1 MPTAITA
8 LLLTLALL
16 WAGIDWR
23 WAWLVVPPLG
33 VALALRQWWAAVCF
47 VSPSEKLSAWQR
59 TRRWTQTR
67 GAPGGLMELLV
78 LSFHLQALGGLG
90 LQYDSRD
97 TEVEWVAILGNC
109 IVVLG
114 VILLLQVCLG
124 CVVGS
129 ARILLANKPLQERA
143 ILPRAAV
150 WGGLRWLA
158 RCAAWGGVLWI
169 VLICANSRNSL
180 DLVNKLAQQGIQVF
194 TQARYLQEQM
204 RVNYLF
210 TSVQGTPKPAWH
222 ELIRPKSIGQALAQS
237 RHPADRWSHVALTAT
252 AKAEGKSFN
261 EETENFDHGITVF
274 GIKHALA
281 QGRPELA
288 KVIVRVD
295 PGSPADKAGV
305 KRGDVLERYAGESAR
320 EESVIIS
327 QAANGADGK
336 PITQTITISAPAV
349 YRKSMVSDVSF
360 MLGNTL
366 LEDSPKKSLSSSPLL
381 SSQSINGLYLAV
393 HGFDLNLEQEFKRK
407 LEFAYSLALGHVP
420 KPFFMRDIE
429 TVVLDL
435 RSNGGGYTNTIF
447 PFAHALMGAQFQ
459 KGKFY
464 YEKSLDEYHPNTTPP
479 KTLPIKWYV
488 DKIDRRDPLFRLQPK
503 RLIVL
508 TSPYT
513 CSAAEL
519 LIHGIREQLRPSS
532 QIIVIGEPTCGKPYG
547 YPKHTYFGYQHVV
560 INQAT
565 VDAQGQPAYPN
576 GIQPNCI
583 ARDDFK
589 SEVLSK
595 HDALWEPARHVIQTG
610 QCQAVKPAK

>member
-1 MPTAITA
+1 MPSV
-8 LLLTLALL
+8 LLALIVAL
-16 WAGIDWR
+16 VLIWAGFDWR
-23 WAWLVVPPLG
+23 WAWLLAGPLG
-33 VALALRQWWAAVCF
+33 IALALRQWWAAVQAAC
-47 VSPSEKLSAWQR
+47 VVHVCA
-59 TRRWTQTR
+59 
-67 GAPGGLMELLV
+67 GAPPANGIGAKIRIWGNARPIPGGKLALLV
-78 LSFHLQALGGLG
+78 LSFHLICFGRLG

-97 TEVEWVAILGNC
+97 IEVEWVAILGNC
-109 IVVLG
+109 IVALG
-114 VILLLQVCLG
+114 VILLLQVCLACVIG
-124 CVVGS
+124 C
-129 ARILLANKPLQERA
+129 ARILRANQPWPA
-143 ILPRAAV
+143 RAA
-150 WGGLRWLA
+150 G
-158 RCAAWGGVLWI
+158 CAAWGGVLWF

-204 RVNYLF
+204 RVNYLLA
-210 TSVQGTPKPAWH
+210 SVQGTPKPAWH
-222 ELIRPKSIGQALAQS
+222 ELIRPKSIGEALAQS
-237 RHPADRWSHVALTAT
+237 RHPADRWSHVAPTAN
-252 AKAEGKSFN
+252 ARAEGKSFN

-274 GIKHALA
+274 GIKHARA

-305 KRGDVLERYAGESAR
+305 KRGDVLERYAGESAK
-320 EESVIIS
+320 EESAIIS

-336 PITQTITISAPAV
+336 QITQPITISAPAV

-360 MLGNTL
+360 MLGDTL
-366 LEDSPKKSLSSSPLL
+366 LADVPKKSLHSSPLPP
-381 SSQSINGLYLAV
+381 SESINGLYLAV

-407 LEFAYSLALGHVP
+407 LEFAYGLALGHVP

-459 KGKFY
+459 KGKAY
-464 YEKSLDEYHPNTTPP
+464 YEKSLDEYHPKTTPP

-519 LIHGIREQLRPSS
+519 FIHGIREQLRPSS

-565 VDAQGQPAYPN
+565 VDVQGQPAYPK
-576 GIQPNCI
+576 GIQPDCI
-583 ARDDFK
+583 MRDNFK
-589 SEVLSK
+589 SELLSK
-595 HDALWEPARHVIQTG
+595 QDALWEAARHVIQTG
-610 QCQAVKPAK
+610 QCQAAKPAK